1 MENII
6 IAAENYANGIINK
19 FNNLDEQIKD
29 FIKMEIVNAF
39 IKGNETNIINETLN
53 DSIESDEPDVFEDSL
68 DEEGETNY
76 DASIDDME
84 DFEAMDLSDAI

>member
-6 IAAENYANGIINK
+6 VAAEDYANSVINK
-19 FNNLDEQIKD
+19 FNNLDEQTKKLV
-29 FIKMEIVNAF
+29 KMEIVNAF
-39 IKGNETNIINETLN
+39 IKGNENIIDETLN

-76 DASIDDME
+76 DASIDDTE
-84 DFEAMDLSDAI
+84 DFEPMDLSDAI